1 VVSSVPVTILK
12 RGGPRL
18 ADEFVSEVQLLTANT
33 PSTSS
38 TSGAARP
45 RRSVKCATLDAIWMG
60 RSVRPSG
67 SSKLPRLG
75 ALVLLAALV
84 TLANYSYYHK
94 VGGPTSQRLPPRC
107 RRSLVTTSQRRRRGR
122 SV

>member
-1 VVSSVPVTILK
+1 MASSVPVTILK

-18 ADEFVSEVQLLTANT
+18 ADEFVSALLTANT

-38 TSGAARP
+38 TSGASYAVRP

-94 VGGPTSQRLPPRC
+94 VGGPSQRLPPRC